1 MPKARQPCDLG
12 ATVNATYGYNA
23 TGSAMNDVYRDL
35 QQAQMFS
42 LNVQVPLITWGARGA
57 DVQAAKA
64 ELNRVQSQA
73 AVSREQARQ
82 GGAFR
87 GAAGVA

>member
-1 MPKARQPCDLG
+1 VSEARFNGGPG

-23 TGSAMNDVYRDL
+23 TGTAMNEVYRDL
-35 QQAQMFS
+35 DPAQQFS

-64 ELNRVQSQA
+64 IVTRA
-73 AVSREQARQ
+73 EQ
-82 GGAFR
+82 
-87 GAAGVA
+87 